1 VRIHRVRGPV
11 GTQHVPSAIDATGS
25 LPPTVARSRGIDPR
39 NITGCE
45 RRLKS
50 ISFVDR
56 NFRTF
61 RMAAELGLARR
72 TAFGRNM

>member
-1 VRIHRVRGPV
+1 
-11 GTQHVPSAIDATGS
+11 
-25 LPPTVARSRGIDPR
+25 VARSRGIDPR